1 MEENLFF
8 IEIEMFE
15 VNSNEVVFGYN
26 NVERIEDVV
35 QNDIGDLYFEIRVVS
50 LVLLSFDFIEKSYVM
65 VDEGKVEDNL
75 LVLVSCKIDMV
86 VNVENV
92 EEG

>member
-15 VNSNEVVFGYN
+15 VNINEVVFGYN

-92 EEG
+92 EER

>member
-1 MEENLFF
+1 
-8 IEIEMFE
+8 MFE
-15 VNSNEVVFGYN
+15 VNINEVVFGYN

>member
-15 VNSNEVVFGYN
+15 VNINEVVFGYN